1 MTKFDPDRARR
12 SPIPQRSAGAEIRVF
27 ARDRETGP
35 HLAKPANPWRPVLEG
50 GLSMR
55 TAFQAQL
62 KIVHIASGHLINA
75 KDGLHYPFG
84 GTELRENLRFLAS

>member
-1 MTKFDPDRARR
+1 
-12 SPIPQRSAGAEIRVF
+12 
-27 ARDRETGP
+27 
-35 HLAKPANPWRPVLEG
+35 
-50 GLSMR
+50 MR